1 MFKIALSAGHGLHTA
16 GKRCP
21 AYLDP
26 GETREWW
33 LNDRICDKIEEKL
46 KSFTGYELL
55 RLDDTTGETDVAL
68 KTRTTAANDWG
79 ADFYLAIH
87 HNAGVGGKSGGGVVA
102 IVYKSVDSKTT
113 AWQLAL
119 YNAVIAAT
127 GLRGNRSQP
136 LSRQDLH
143 EVRESRMPAVLLE
156 CGFMDSSTDCPI
168 ILTEAFA
175 DSVAEACVSVL
186 AERGGLRIKPKEPV
200 PAPAPVTPAPAPAKD
215 LDTLAREVIRGDW
228 GNGAERV
235 TRLQNAG
242 FDPVAV
248 QARVNE
254 IKGVAPAVSANYFAK
269 YCGTSGSIVTALKAV
284 GEDSSYLYRRKIAA
298 ANGIENY
305 SGTADQNVALLLRL
319 KQGKL
324 IKP

>member
-26 GETREWW
+26 NETREWW
-33 LNDRICDKIEEKL
+33 LNNRICDKIEQKL
-46 KSFTGYELL
+46 KNFTGYDLL
-55 RLDDTTGETDVAL
+55 RLDDTTGERDVAL
-68 KTRTTAANDWG
+68 RERTDAANRFG

-87 HNAGVGGKSGGGVVA
+87 HNAGVGGKAGGGIVA
-102 IVYKSVDSKTT
+102 IVYKTVDSKTT

-136 LSRQDLH
+136 LGRQNLH

-186 AERGGLRIKPKEPV
+186 AERGGLKIKPKEP
-200 PAPAPVTPAPAPAKD
+200 APAPAPAKD

-254 IKGVAPAVSANYFAK
+254 IKGTAPAATANFFAK
-269 YCGTSGSIVTALKAV
+269 YSGTSGSIVTALKSI

-298 ANGIENY
+298 ANGIANY

>member
-26 GETREWW
+26 NETREWW
-33 LNDRICDKIEEKL
+33 LNNRVCDKIEQKL

-55 RLDDTTGETDVAL
+55 RLDDTTGARDVAL
-68 KTRTTAANDWG
+68 RARTTAANDWG

-87 HNAGVGGKSGGGVVA
+87 HNAGVGGKSGGGIVA
-102 IVYKSVDSKTT
+102 IVYKSVDSNTT

-136 LSRQDLH
+136 LGRQDLH

-168 ILTEAFA
+168 ILTDAFA

-186 AERGGLRIKPKEPV
+186 AERGGLKIKQKE
-200 PAPAPVTPAPAPAKD
+200 PAPAPAPIKD
-215 LDTLAREVIRGDW
+215 VDTLAREVIRGDW

-254 IKGVAPAVSANYFAK
+254 IKGAAPAVSENYFAK
-269 YCGTSGSIVTALKAV
+269 YSGTSGSIVTALKAV

-319 KQGKL
+319 KQGRL